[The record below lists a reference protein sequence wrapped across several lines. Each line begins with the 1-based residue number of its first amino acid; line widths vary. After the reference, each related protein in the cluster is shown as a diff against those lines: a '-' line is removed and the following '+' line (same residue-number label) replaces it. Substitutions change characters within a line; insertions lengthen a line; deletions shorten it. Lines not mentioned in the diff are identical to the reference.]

1 MLSISA
7 MMEKAE
13 KIKKPELIALR
24 VAIFDFDG
32 TLYSK
37 ETFQLMMD
45 HLKNHP
51 EHSNRYR
58 QFYRAIMPPYI
69 GHKLKIYPEQKMRER
84 SVQAYLAALETFTQT
99 ELEQYFGE
107 IAERMHGDMNLT
119 VVERLKNHVTNND
132 YVMLVSG
139 AFTPL
144 LHAVTKQLPIKTII
158 GTEILYKNNVVDH
171 RTPLSHIQ
179 GPLKTIKIKEA
190 LAGQDIDW
198 ANSYAYG
205 DSHSDL
211 PVLEL
216 VGHPVA
222 VQPKSKLRTVAE
234 QRHWEII

>member
-1 MLSISA
+1 M
-7 MMEKAE
+7 
-13 KIKKPELIALR
+13 R

-51 EHSNRYR
+51 EHSARYR
-58 QFYRAIMPPYI
+58 QFFRAILPPYI
-69 GHKLKIYPEQKMRER
+69 GSKLKIYPEKKMRER
-84 SVQAYLAALETFTQT
+84 SVQAYLAALETFSQHD
-99 ELEQYFGE
+99 LEKYFGE
-107 IAERMHGDMNLT
+107 IAAKMHDDMNLS
-119 VVERLKNHVTNND
+119 VVERLKQHVANED

-158 GTEILYKNNVVDH
+158 GTEIPYKNDILDH
-171 RTPLSHIQ
+171 KSPISHVQ
-179 GPLKTIKIKEA
+179 GPLKTEKIKQA
-190 LAGQDIDW
+190 LEGQQIDW

-216 VGHPVA
+216 VGHPVC
-222 VQPKSKLRTVAE
+222 VHPEPRLRTVAE
-234 QRHWEII
+234 KRKWEII

>member
-1 MLSISA
+1 M
-7 MMEKAE
+7 
-13 KIKKPELIALR
+13 R

-37 ETFQLMMD
+37 ETFQLMME

-51 EHSNRYR
+51 VHSKRYR

-69 GHKLKIYPEQKMRER
+69 GSKLKIVTVQKMRER
-84 SVQAYLAALETFTQT
+84 SVQAYLTALKSFTQQ
-99 ELEQYFGE
+99 EMESYFAE
-107 IAERMHGDMNLT
+107 IAVKMHNDFNPK
-119 VVERLKNHVTNND
+119 VVERLKNHVEKGD

-144 LHAVTKQLPIKTII
+144 LYSVTDKLPIQTII
-158 GTEILYKNNVVDH
+158 GTEIPYANNILDH
-171 RTPLSHIQ
+171 QAKIAHIQ
-179 GPLKTIKIKEA
+179 GSLKTEKIKEV
-190 LAGQDIDW
+190 LTGKDIDW
-198 ANSYAYG
+198 ENSSAYG

-222 VQPKSKLRTVAE
+222 VQPESRLRLVAE
-234 QRHWEII
+234 QRNWEIL

>member
-1 MLSISA
+1 M
-7 MMEKAE
+7 
-13 KIKKPELIALR
+13 R

-32 TLYSK
+32 TLYAK

-51 EHSNRYR
+51 QYSTRYR
-58 QFYRAIMPPYI
+58 QFFRAILPPYI
-69 GHKLKIYPEQKMRER
+69 GSKLKIYPEKKMRAR
-84 SVQAYLAALETFTQT
+84 SVEAYLAALETFSKND
-99 ELEQYFGE
+99 LEQYFGE
-107 IAERMHGDMNLT
+107 IAAKMHGDMNQQ
-119 VVERLKNHVTNND
+119 VVERLKQHVANND

-144 LHAVTKQLPIKTII
+144 LHAVTKQLPIELII
-158 GTEILYKNNVVDH
+158 GTEVPYKDDILDH
-171 RTPLSHIQ
+171 KAPITHIQ
-179 GPLKTIKIKEA
+179 GPLKTEKIKEV
-190 LAGQDIDW
+190 LKGLHVDW

-216 VGHPVA
+216 VGNPVA
-222 VQPKSKLRTVAE
+222 VQPEPRLLTVAQ

>member
-1 MLSISA
+1 
-7 MMEKAE
+7 MMGAT
-13 KIKKPELIALR
+13 KKDRPELIVLR

-45 HLKNHP
+45 HLKNHS
-51 EHSNRYR
+51 EHSRRYR
-58 QFYRAIMPPYI
+58 QFYRTIMPPYI

-84 SVQAYLAALETFTQT
+84 SVQAYLSALETFTQT
-99 ELEQYFGE
+99 ELERYFGE
-107 IAERMHGDMNLT
+107 IADRMHEDMNPT
-119 VVERLKNHVTNND
+119 VVERLKNHVANND

-144 LHAVTKQLPIKTII
+144 LHAVTKQMPIKTII
-158 GTEILYKNNVVDH
+158 GTEILYKNNILDH
-171 RTPLSHIQ
+171 RTRITHIQ

-190 LAGQDIDW
+190 LQGETIDW
-198 ANSYAYG
+198 SNSYAYG

-216 VGHPVA
+216 VGNPVA
-222 VQPKSKLRTVAE
+222 VQPEPRLRTVATE
-234 QRHWEII
+234 RNWEII